1 MSKTLHVLI
10 VEDTTDLGKEL
21 KGAIL
26 DLSTELSIM
35 AAPSAEEGIL
45 EIGRHSID
53 LLVTDFRLP
62 GISGLELVRRV
73 QRKCPGAKIILTTAI
88 VDAQLEKEAEDLQV
102 SQVLKKPVDLAEFR
116 KSVAENLGLEAISA
130 PPPAVAPKT
139 EPPQKNEAAASKDED
154 ELSKALFK
162 LHQTL
167 KARCTMWMDS
177 EGGIEKA
184 FGDLPVDLPRDV
196 IRQAAQKAAS
206 ASHELGALI
215 LSPRKAS
222 SLYQPGI
229 SSDFLT
235 VCSGEGMIA
244 AVFSPG
250 LDAGGVGEK
259 TRILLEGYERIRN
272 LATGGAQSNA
282 KPGAS
287 LKPVAGKADLESLL
301 KSPGNVSRSEA
312 DDFWESASSN
322 AKPDLGNPDLLTY
335 EQAQKMGLKVKK

>member
-1 MSKTLHVLI
+1 MSKILHVLI
-10 VEDTTDLGKEL
+10 VEDTIDLGKEL

-26 DLSTELSIM
+26 DLSADLSIT

-45 EIGRHSID
+45 EMGRHNID

-116 KSVAENLGLEAISA
+116 KSVSVCLGFKTDVTS
-130 PPPAVAPKT
+130 PPVTVPKT
-139 EPPQKNEAAASKDED
+139 EFPQKKETAAGRDED
-154 ELSKALFK
+154 QLSKALFK

-177 EGGIEKA
+177 EGGIDKA

-206 ASHELGALI
+206 ASRELGSLI
-215 LSPRKAS
+215 LSPRKVS
-222 SLYQPGI
+222 TIYHPGI
-229 SSDFLT
+229 SSDFLI
-235 VCSGEGMIA
+235 VCTGEGMIA

-250 LDAGGVGEK
+250 LDADGVGEK
-259 TRILLEGYERIRN
+259 TRILSGR
-272 LATGGAQSNA
+272 
-282 KPGAS
+282 
-287 LKPVAGKADLESLL
+287 
-301 KSPGNVSRSEA
+301 
-312 DDFWESASSN
+312 F
-322 AKPDLGNPDLLTY
+322 
-335 EQAQKMGLKVKK
+335 